1 MGSAV
6 MTMYGNE
13 RKERNITQKKTET
26 RESRKTMT
34 KMHRLTSPAAIIS
47 GITNVLR
54 SRVCAVAV
62 GVDVHVSSNL
72 SDGRETR
79 ERSQG
84 SVAVNPEVISNG
96 CDAVGME

>member
-1 MGSAV
+1 M
-6 MTMYGNE
+6 NE
-13 RKERNITQKKTET
+13 
-26 RESRKTMT
+26 
-34 KMHRLTSPAAIIS
+34 MHRLTSTAAIIS

-62 GVDVHVSSNL
+62 GVDVHESSNI

-84 SVAVNPEVISNG
+84 SVNVNAEVTSNG